1 MRSLPRLYALLLLIG
16 FAPLAAAETSVD
28 FTKDVAPI
36 LQANCYGCHGETKGL
51 GGLRLNTVEEI
62 KAGAE
67 NHSDLLLAGKPEE
80 SELYE
85 RLVLPADDR
94 KRMPKNADP
103 LAKKD
108 IEIIKQ
114 WIADGAE
121 FTTAEAPTAKA
132 AMDESPAE
140 AASLP
145 ERPQLEAASPDA
157 IAAAEETGAL
167 VIPLY
172 SGSNEL
178 RVSFPSSRDQVTDET
193 VAKLVPLA
201 GQLVE
206 LDLSGTKITDGV
218 AKSLQQLKNLDT
230 LHLEKTEVGDATV
243 LALTEMPYLHYL
255 NLHSTK
261 ATDAS
266 LEALKSV
273 PSLRK
278 LYMWQTTASYEAAK
292 ALEKSTPGLE
302 VNLGWDHPG
311 VVRERLTSELT
322 RVEEQQAEAV
332 KTIEEAKKTLA
343 EAEADQKSASDRAAE
358 IKKQLEELN
367 KPAEQP
373 AESADK
379 PAEGEAA

>member
-1 MRSLPRLYALLLLIG
+1 MRLLPRLFASLLCVG
-16 FAPLAAAETSVD
+16 VAPVVLAESSID
-28 FTKDVAPI
+28 FEKQVAPI
-36 LQANCYGCHGETKGL
+36 LEANCYGCHGAEKGL
-51 GGLRLNTVEEI
+51 GGLKLHTVDAI
-62 KAGAE
+62 QAAAKKDD
-67 NHSDLLLAGKPEE
+67 HLLVAGKPDE

-85 RLVLPADDR
+85 RLVLPKDDR

-103 LAKKD
+103 LSKED

-114 WIADGAE
+114 WVAEGAKFATADAPA
-121 FTTAEAPTAKA
+121 AEAMEEKPT
-132 AMDESPAE
+132 DEAP
-140 AASLP
+140 LP
-145 ERPQLEAASPDA
+145 ERPELEAASPDA

-172 SGSNEL
+172 SGSHEL

-206 LDLSGTKITDGV
+206 LDLSGTKITD
-218 AKSLQQLKNLDT
+218 ASAESLKQFKYLDT
-230 LHLEKTEVGDATV
+230 LHLEKTEVGDATASA
-243 LALTEMPYLHYL
+243 LAGMTYLNYL

-266 LEALKSV
+266 LEALKAA

-278 LYMWQTTASYEAAK
+278 LYMWQTAASYDAAK
-292 ALEKSTPGLE
+292 ALEEATPGLE

-311 VVRERLTSELT
+311 VVRERLSAELK
-322 RVEEQQAEAV
+322 RVEEQQATAA
-332 KTIEEAKKTLA
+332 KAIEEAKKTL
-343 EAEADQKSASDRAAE
+343 ETAEADQKSATERAAD
-358 IKKQLEELN
+358 IKKQLEALD
-367 KPAEQP
+367 KPAEAP
-373 AESADK
+373 AEQAEEK